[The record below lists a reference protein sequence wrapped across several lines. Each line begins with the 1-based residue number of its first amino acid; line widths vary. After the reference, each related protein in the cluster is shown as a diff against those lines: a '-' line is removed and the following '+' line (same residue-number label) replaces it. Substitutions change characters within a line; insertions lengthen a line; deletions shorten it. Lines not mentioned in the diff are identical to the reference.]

1 MKTEMNQ
8 HGTKLEITLEGELDT
23 RSAPELDSKFQDVKA
38 SVSEIDIY
46 MDRLTYITSAG
57 LRILLSMEQ
66 EMEAK
71 NGSLTLHGVNDDI
84 MEIFEITGFDSILEI
99 V

>member
-1 MKTEMNQ
+1 
-8 HGTKLEITLEGELDT
+8 
-23 RSAPELDSKFQDVKA
+23 
-38 SVSEIDIY
+38 